1 MAVKGAKGGENRAKW
16 RRPLDKSGAK
26 SYTVGINV
34 DVVHTQEETMNN
46 AQLKQLAKAKLKGNW
61 GVALAVLLV
70 AGVLSAAASSAF
82 GIIELVIVGPL
93 TVGVCS
99 VFVSLFRKGS
109 AQFEDMFGGFRN
121 FFNNFITG
129 LLVNVFIALWSMLF
143 IIPGIIKTYAYAMTF
158 YIQNDHPEMTETD
171 AITASREMMR
181 GHKME
186 LFLLDLSFIGW
197 YLLSALTFGVLLL
210 YVLPYHNAA
219 RTAFY
224 EELIGNSSQPA
235 NDRTTDATTETEPK
249 QEDTALPY
257 ANEDIVNP
265 RDDNDGGETLS

>member
-1 MAVKGAKGGENRAKW
+1 
-16 RRPLDKSGAK
+16 
-26 SYTVGINV
+26 
-34 DVVHTQEETMNN
+34 MNN

-70 AGVLSAAASSAF
+70 AAVISAAASSAF
-82 GIIELVIVGPL
+82 GIIELIIVGPL

-171 AITASREMMR
+171 AITASRQMMR

-224 EELIGNSSQPA
+224 ETLSGNIDNEQET
-235 NDRTTDATTETEPK
+235 DYTTDGTAYTEDMGAYDSASHEQPLIEEK
-249 QEDTALPY
+249 A
-257 ANEDIVNP
+257 EDIVVE
-265 RDDNDGGETLS
+265 DTSSDSYDTLS